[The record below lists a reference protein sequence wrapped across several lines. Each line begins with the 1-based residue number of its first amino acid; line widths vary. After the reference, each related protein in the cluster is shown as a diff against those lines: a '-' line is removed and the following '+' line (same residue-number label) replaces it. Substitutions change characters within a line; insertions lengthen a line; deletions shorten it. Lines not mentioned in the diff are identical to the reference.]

1 MAFAADDLRNIIES
15 GWSLT
20 GELSKTASDTMKEVV
35 TFFSR
40 PQIMGNE
47 VVKAVEVTKAADL
60 ENDGIIK
67 HPQFIEE
74 RDTFIIRVRYRAV
87 DIQEVT
93 YNDALSNMEAM
104 QNEVIR
110 LIETTFDPSV
120 PNGTFFRHERQWT
133 DESLYNT
140 AQPDIIRSLRLTLYQ
155 IKSRTP
161 EGFRGFGGVLV
172 FDTSLSEGD
181 NKPAGD
187 YTFTEAYAVSLEEG
201 FENLR
206 VLTND
211 DSRGIG
217 VPKLERGEFRG
228 VFQAEMYAKRSDLDG
243 NTIEKLDNIYK
254 VQSNGQLATVV
265 FLHAHTNTEAVP
277 KTLTSQSYIKV
288 SRMRRSEDVVGL
300 LIFRIIGD
308 VERPS
313 TYTIT

>member
-1 MAFAADDLRNIIES
+1 M
-15 GWSLT
+15 
-20 GELSKTASDTMKEVV
+20 
-35 TFFSR
+35 
-40 PQIMGNE
+40 
-47 VVKAVEVTKAADL
+47 
-60 ENDGIIK
+60 
-67 HPQFIEE
+67 
-74 RDTFIIRVRYRAV
+74 
-87 DIQEVT
+87 
-93 YNDALSNMEAM
+93 
-104 QNEVIR
+104 
-110 LIETTFDPSV
+110 
-120 PNGTFFRHERQWT
+120 
-133 DESLYNT
+133 
-140 AQPDIIRSLRLTLYQ
+140 
-155 IKSRTP
+155 
-161 EGFRGFGGVLV
+161 
-172 FDTSLSEGD
+172 GD

-308 VERPS
+308 VEKPS